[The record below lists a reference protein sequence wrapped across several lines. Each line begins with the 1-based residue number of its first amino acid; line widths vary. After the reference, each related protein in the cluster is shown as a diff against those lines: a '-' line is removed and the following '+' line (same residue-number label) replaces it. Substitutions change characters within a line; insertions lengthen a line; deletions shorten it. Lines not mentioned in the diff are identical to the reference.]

1 MPWPTGCSIS
11 CSPVGFFYC
20 RLPSLWSCRLLG
32 SQTCRGASGEK
43 QTHCC
48 IRLSHNSIHKQTPPP
63 SVAQVSYSIMAV
75 TQVSTQFR
83 ISQHCCKYCLAQM
96 LDCRL
101 LKRLWPLWCILAID
115 CEHIVLHRACFGCRQ
130 QLASSTRE
138 GSCGRAPFGCARSM
152 AAWPALQKFTSELQA
167 GEHLLR
173 GGLLKQP
180 CLLTQLEMVDNRPFL
195 KLCRSEAYANSFSR
209 FLTGAN
215 KRSPVVLRRLADVV
229 AKLRDEQQEEWCN
242 SSSKANPEE
251 RSPDTL
257 GDGMEDTPRLRAL
270 PAKKAA
276 ALKKAQRKQLPIVTV
291 PVSFGDECVALRV
304 LAVPNKHTPPS
315 VEACDANCRAMFCW
329 SLEDR
334 QLKGV
339 SPPSRNPS
347 THEPRQGRLGK
358 EYFRRDRTC
367 WFAKRDKKT
376 VPRDCVSEWK
386 TMVCNPRQVGRP
398 RKRARAAHPSYDS
411 GDASASNS
419 ALDSAAPSDCP
430 DSLQAASP
438 SESAG
443 TEF

>member
-1 MPWPTGCSIS
+1 
-11 CSPVGFFYC
+11 
-20 RLPSLWSCRLLG
+20 
-32 SQTCRGASGEK
+32 
-43 QTHCC
+43 
-48 IRLSHNSIHKQTPPP
+48 
-63 SVAQVSYSIMAV
+63 
-75 TQVSTQFR
+75 
-83 ISQHCCKYCLAQM
+83 M

-101 LKRLWPLWCILAID
+101 PKRLWPLWCILAID
-115 CEHIVLHRACFGCRQ
+115 CEHIVLHRACFGSRQ

-138 GSCGRAPFGCARSM
+138 SSCGRAPFRSCGRAPFGCARSM

-180 CLLTQLEMVDNRPFL
+180 CLLTQLQMVDNRPFL
-195 KLCRSEAYANSFSR
+195 QLCARSDYGKTLTMF
-209 FLTGAN
+209 FTGAT
-215 KRSPVVLRRLADVV
+215 KQSPVVLRRLADVV

-291 PVSFGDECVALRV
+291 PLSFGDECVALRV
-304 LAVPNKHTPPS
+304 LTVPNKHTPPS

-339 SPPSRNPS
+339 SPPVRNPS

-419 ALDSAAPSDCP
+419 ALDSAAPSDCL

-438 SESAG
+438 SDSAD